1 MGHTQEVQRERAVR
15 LAEHVLRSAHG
26 GQQDWPLRLV
36 TEVYLFGSFARGA
49 LAPHDLDID
58 VEHENDDKW
67 CSHFVTSL
75 AYGRDPNALMRQ
87 LLVTGKRGCQ
97 FTFNFRGQADFELT
111 LLWRRGESLATGL
124 KRLHAIK
131 AEPAAGRAPRDSMLP
146 EFEGLDAW
154 MPRPYREV
162 LCAAV
167 SSKAIGLDRVV
178 LPEGPITSHIAA
190 EHLAGRWKTS
200 SPLHRAA
207 TAVVRYWEQRGIDPA
222 RCHLHG
228 MDIRDRETPYFA
240 GLGLRYFRSIRAC
253 LTTFGG
259 AEWLEVV
266 HPTRTRPLD
275 CLRIVPLDRQQLDQA
290 AWG

>member
-1 MGHTQEVQRERAVR
+1 
-15 LAEHVLRSAHG
+15 LRNLYDNR
-26 GQQDWPLRLV
+26 QDWPLSLV

-49 LAPHDLDID
+49 LAPYDLDID

-97 FTFNFRGQADFELT
+97 FAFNFREQADFELT
-111 LLWRRGESLATGL
+111 LLWRRGDSLATGL
-124 KRLHAIK
+124 KRLRAIE
-131 AEPAAGRAPRDSMLP
+131 ADPAAGRAPRDSMLP

-154 MPRPYREV
+154 VPRPYREV

-178 LPEGPITSHIAA
+178 LSEGPITSRIAA
-190 EHLAGRWKTS
+190 EHLAGRWQPS

-207 TAVVRYWEQRGIDPA
+207 TAVVRYWEQRGIDPG

-228 MDIRDRETPYFA
+228 IDIRDRETPYFA
-240 GLGLRYFRSIRAC
+240 GLGLRYFRSVQSC